1 MRLSTARV
9 RQTLEQLE
17 ERPAFQG
24 TVAVPDDN
32 PVLPKLTEVFGDH
45 TFFLDSEG
53 LHIVE
58 PAAPGAAEAP
68 TGQVIKLASWGD
80 ARRTTLTP
88 HRPEPTEIVVMLGP
102 DEEA

>member
-17 ERPAFQG
+17 EQPAFQG

-58 PAAPGAAEAP
+58 PAEPGAAAAP
-68 TGQVIKLASWGD
+68 TGQVIKLASWSD
-80 ARRTTLTP
+80 AGRTTLTP

-102 DEEA
+102 NEKA